1 MELVR
6 ALLSIDGID
15 ERLASTI
22 VMRAISWPDAL
33 SASAGALRSIS
44 PSASDGAL
52 VDTERWRPWS
62 AYAAMHLWAARDGR
76 LTSR

>member
-1 MELVR
+1 MALVR

-15 ERLASTI
+15 ERDATTI

-33 SASAGALRSIS
+33 SATAGALRSVS
-44 PSASDGAL
+44 SAASDAGA
-52 VDTERWRPWS
+52 VDAERWRPWS

-76 LTSR
+76 LTPR